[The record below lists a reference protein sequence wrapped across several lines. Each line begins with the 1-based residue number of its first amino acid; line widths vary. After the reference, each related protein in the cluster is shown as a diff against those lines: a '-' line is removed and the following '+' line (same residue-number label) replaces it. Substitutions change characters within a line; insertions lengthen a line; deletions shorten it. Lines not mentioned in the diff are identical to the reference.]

1 MNITAGQRQAT
12 RGFTLIEVLV
22 ALIVISVGL
31 LGIVGME
38 ALALSSS
45 SSARMRSLA
54 SIEAASMAAAM
65 HANRA
70 FWSTNTITVT
80 LSGQPAAVT
89 APTTLAGG
97 SGDDCTQ
104 ASTSQ
109 MPPCAP
115 TTLAAAD
122 LQRWGSA
129 LSQILPNPQATIDC
143 PNGPPPL
150 SCTISLQWTDN
161 IVNLS
166 ASQKT
171 GAANAKF
178 ASDANHKYVLYVQP

>member
-97 SGDDCTQ
+97 GVNDCN
-104 ASTSQ
+104 A
-109 MPPCAP
+109 
-115 TTLAAAD
+115 TTTPACVPAALAAAD
-122 LQRWGSA
+122 LARWGQA
-129 LSQILPNPQATIDC
+129 LSQVLPNAQATIDC

-178 ASDANHKYVLYVQP
+178 VSDPNHQYLLYVQP

>member
-1 MNITAGQRQAT
+1 MKITAGQCKAN

-65 HANRA
+65 HANRV
-70 FWSTNTITVT
+70 FWSANAITVS
-80 LSGQPAAVT
+80 LSGQPPAVT

-97 SGDDCTQ
+97 GDDCTT
-104 ASTSQ
+104 ATG
-109 MPPCAP
+109 MPPCTP
-115 TTLAAAD
+115 AAMAAID
-122 LQRWGSA
+122 LQRWGNA
-129 LSQILPNPQATIDC
+129 LSQVLPNPQATIDC
-143 PNGPPPL
+143 PNGAPPL
-150 SCTISLQWTDN
+150 SCTITIQWTEN

-166 ASQKT
+166 ASQKA
-171 GAANAKF
+171 GAAALQSNQ
-178 ASDANHKYVLYVQP
+178 YVLYVQP

>member
-70 FWSTNTITVT
+70 FWSANVITVT
-80 LSGQPAAVT
+80 LTGQPAAVT
-89 APTTLAGG
+89 APTTLVGG
-97 SGDDCTQ
+97 GVNDCN
-104 ASTSQ
+104 A
-109 MPPCAP
+109 
-115 TTLAAAD
+115 TTTPACVPAALAAAD
-122 LQRWGSA
+122 LARWGQA
-129 LSQILPNPQATIDC
+129 LSQVLPNAQATIDC

-178 ASDANHKYVLYVQP
+178 ASDTNHQYVLYVQP

>member
-1 MNITAGQRQAT
+1 MNITAGQCQAT

-70 FWSTNTITVT
+70 FWSTNVITVT

-89 APTTLAGG
+89 APTTLAGA
-97 SGDDCTQ
+97 GDDDCN
-104 ASTSQ
+104 A
-109 MPPCAP
+109 
-115 TTLAAAD
+115 TTTPACVPAALAATD
-122 LQRWGSA
+122 LARWGEA
-129 LSQILPNPQATIDC
+129 LSKVLPNPQATINC

>member
-70 FWSTNTITVT
+70 FWSANVLTVT
-80 LSGQPAAVT
+80 LSGQPATVQSD
-89 APTTLAGG
+89 TTSLLGG
-97 SGDDCTQ
+97 GGDCT
-104 ASTSQ
+104 ATTGT
-109 MPPCAP
+109 PPCAP
-115 TTLAAAD
+115 ATLAAAD
-122 LQRWGSA
+122 LQMWGSA
-129 LSQILPNPQATIDC
+129 LSQVLPNPQATINC

-150 SCTISLQWTDN
+150 SCTITIQWTEN

-171 GAANAKF
+171 GAAGATFQN
-178 ASDANHKYVLYVQP
+178 NQYVLYVQP